1 MEKDLKKV
9 TRKQAKALQVA
20 KKDFEICES
29 EKPSQNVLV
38 CNAGLVT
45 GASRYVFDT
54 FQDFSQPTV
63 KTRKQWNRKTTLKIL
78 KRFDVVTN

>member
-1 MEKDLKKV
+1 MEKDFKKV

-20 KKDFEICES
+20 RKDFEICES

-45 GASRYVFDT
+45 GASRFDT
-54 FQDFSQPTV
+54 FQDFSQPTENQNQ
-63 KTRKQWNRKTTLKIL
+63 KTME
-78 KRFDVVTN
+78 